1 MVTGTKT
8 LTVKWQGA
16 KKIRSYLEG
25 RCNWTD
31 ERLNMVDEKKEESR
45 TSPFLEI
52 KNIGRGVGWG
62 KLVRF
67 L

>member
-8 LTVKWQGA
+8 LTVKWQGV

-25 RCNWTD
+25 RCNWAD

-52 KNIGRGVGWG
+52 KNIGRGVGWE
-62 KLVRF
+62 KLVMF
-67 L
+67 F